1 MTELNTIDK
10 EMSLSEQQ
18 QSKPN
23 DDRAS
28 SASAT
33 NLSMTSKRTVRLVY
47 CSDGVVEECD
57 EDIEEQQRLE
67 REARER
73 ELEERRKMDLEAVSA
88 YLLFKYTTFI

>member
-23 DDRAS
+23 EDAS

-67 REARER
+67 REAHER
-73 ELEERRKMDLEAVSA
+73 ELEERRKMDLEAVRHP
-88 YLLFKYTTFI
+88 